1 MIYETK
7 KETLMKKNNVTATLD
22 HQAKEQSRLLRVK
35 LA

>member
-1 MIYETK
+1 MIYEMK

-22 HQAKEQSRLLRVK
+22 HQAKEQSRLLWVK